1 MELAWGGCTDDEICS
16 FSGHASRKMVEKYAG
31 DARQIMR
38 ARQAAEKRM
47 NL

>member
-1 MELAWGGCTDDEICS
+1 MTDTANAPERIQ
-16 FSGHASRKMVEKYAG
+16 MVEKYAG
-31 DARQIMR
+31 EARQIMR